1 MRPVRTLTS
10 LDTAASVPE
19 AGQSRAARTA
29 ASFGKGRRPRPAQMQ
44 SQSQLASWS
53 IEPGRDPAG
62 NEARILGE
70 VKRNLL
76 VAERGRRLYLLKPEK
91 IDYVEAHGNYVKL
104 GVAGNEY
111 IKRDTIKRLS
121 IILADSGFFR
131 IARSVLIN
139 VAAVLYVERVGQG
152 VFAFTLTSGG
162 CMRSGA
168 RYRKEILQV
177 LPLTKVS
184 PRSWRSVE
192 RVVPQ
197 PAVRLDRDV

>member
-1 MRPVRTLTS
+1 
-10 LDTAASVPE
+10 
-19 AGQSRAARTA
+19 
-29 ASFGKGRRPRPAQMQ
+29 MQ
-44 SQSQLASWS
+44 SQAQVASW
-53 IEPGRDPAG
+53 PLDLDRDASR
-62 NEARILGE
+62 NEADVLGD

-121 IILADSGFFR
+121 ITLAGSGFFR

-139 VAAVLYVERVGQG
+139 IAAVLYVERVGQG

-168 RYRKEILQV
+168 RYRKDILQV

-184 PRSWRSVE
+184 PRSSRSTE

-197 PAVRLDRDV
+197 TAAQLHGDG